1 MTTKELI
8 NQLTELLEPAA
19 EANGFELVAVEI
31 VGGKGTQVVR
41 VLLDR
46 RDGTD
51 IDAISSA
58 SHWVSDLLD
67 ETDPISAP
75 YVLEVSSPGIDR
87 PLVKRADFAR
97 FAGETV
103 SIKVLN
109 DGKKATHKG
118 VLVGIEGDDVTVD
131 VDGEHVHV
139 PYETIQKARLKGVV
153 DFGKERGQL

>member
-1 MTTKELI
+1 MTTTELLK
-8 NQLTELLEPAA
+8 QLTELLEPAA

-46 RDGTD
+46 QDGTD

-103 SIKVLN
+103 SIKVLR
-109 DGKKATHKG
+109 DGKKATYKG